1 MKRTLSLLLSL
12 VMTAALLAGCGGS
25 SSSAGSSAAASGS
38 AAASASSSA
47 ASSENPANVVLRVS
61 MGTNNP
67 YGFLDEK
74 EQPAG
79 FVVDT
84 WNEIGARTGYTVEMQ
99 YFDGMD
105 AHYGAIDSGKVE
117 VLGIQVAITPAIA
130 DKYNFTDRYGYNQI
144 RMVCLKDKPYESL
157 ADLAGQK
164 ICIAPGKLSEFFEGY
179 NEKNPD
185 KVIELVTTEGNIYE
199 ELDLGRFE
207 AFPMTIMAFEKMQ
220 REGKAD
226 PYKMFGEPII
236 TEENVFPVNK
246 DVPAEVLDNIN
257 AAIADMLADGK
268 LKEISEKWY
277 MRDITVPF
285 EG

>member
-25 SSSAGSSAAASGS
+25 SSSGSSSAAASGS

-47 ASSENPANVVLRVS
+47 ASSENPADVVLRVS

>member
-25 SSSAGSSAAASGS
+25 SSTGGSSAAASGS
-38 AAASASSSA
+38 ASASASSSA
-47 ASSENPANVVLRVS
+47 ASSENPADVVLRVS

-105 AHYGAIDSGKVE
+105 AHYGAIDAGKVE

-257 AAIADMLADGK
+257 AAIADMLSDGK

>member
-47 ASSENPANVVLRVS
+47 ASSENPADVVLRVS

-105 AHYGAIDSGKVE
+105 AHYGAIDAGKVE

-164 ICIAPGKLSEFFEGY
+164 ICIAPGKLSEFFEDY

>member
-47 ASSENPANVVLRVS
+47 ASSENPADVVLRVS

-105 AHYGAIDSGKVE
+105 AHYGAIDAGKVE

>member
-25 SSSAGSSAAASGS
+25 SSTGGSSAAASGS
-38 AAASASSSA
+38 ASASASSSA
-47 ASSENPANVVLRVS
+47 ASSENPADVVLRVS

-105 AHYGAIDSGKVE
+105 AHYGAIDAGKVE

>member
-25 SSSAGSSAAASGS
+25 SSSGSSSAAASGS

-47 ASSENPANVVLRVS
+47 ASSENPADVVLRVS

-105 AHYGAIDSGKVE
+105 AHYGAIDAGKVE

>member
-25 SSSAGSSAAASGS
+25 SSSGSSSAAASGS

-47 ASSENPANVVLRVS
+47 ASSENPADVVLRVS

-105 AHYGAIDSGKVE
+105 AHYGAIDAGKVE

-164 ICIAPGKLSEFFEGY
+164 ICIAPGKLSEFFEDY